1 MLRALDRELA
11 RRDAATPGTRRPPA
25 EALRYLRRRTTPC
38 VAHAHAAQG
47 RRVARLAPAPP
58 ALERRLAVAG
68 NDWTV
73 ERAQNVSG
81 LPLAITGTM
90 AGLSGEARGA
100 LIERCPEIKM
110 IFPSLADPNCFGA
123 PSTLNKE
130 ACYAGLCVTNPP
142 PPGC

>member
-1 MLRALDRELA
+1 MRSAQLRVTKSMRSN
-11 RRDAATPGTRRPPA
+11 
-25 EALRYLRRRTTPC
+25 
-38 VAHAHAAQG
+38 V
-47 RRVARLAPAPP
+47 
-58 ALERRLAVAG
+58 RRLAVAG
-68 NDWTV
+68 NGWTV

-90 AGLSGEARGA
+90 AGLTGEARSA